1 MAADRAGCG
10 LHMHVLRDR
19 KAPEEGQCSHAV
31 EARAGL
37 TKRLWARIRLVNT
50 RSVLRK
56 LLKVMI

>member
-1 MAADRAGCG
+1 MERAGYG

-19 KAPEEGQCSHAV
+19 KAPEGQFSHAV

-37 TKRLWARIRLVNT
+37 TKRLWARVRLVDT